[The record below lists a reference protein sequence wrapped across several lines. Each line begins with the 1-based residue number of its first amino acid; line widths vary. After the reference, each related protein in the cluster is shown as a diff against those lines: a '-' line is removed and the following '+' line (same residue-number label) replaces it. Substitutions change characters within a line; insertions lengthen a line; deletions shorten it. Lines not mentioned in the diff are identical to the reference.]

1 MLMSTII
8 QEVFE
13 DAREDLSDEEEDTN
27 LGREEGVGDE
37 ESDFGREEEVDDE
50 ESDSGLEGE
59 PNLQNP
65 DLPDAR
71 MNGRSITG
79 IIEK

>member
-1 MLMSTII
+1 M
-8 QEVFE
+8 
-13 DAREDLSDEEEDTN
+13 
-27 LGREEGVGDE
+27 GDE
-37 ESDFGREEEVDDE
+37 ESDLGREEEVDDE
-50 ESDSGLEGE
+50 ESDSGLEDE

-79 IIEK
+79 IIEKQRRTIINGNKTNAQRIRSLVEKGV